1 MCLTMCH
8 GRASSQ
14 GLAVAADPKNEV
26 VINPSADV
34 TDLRR
39 SKHAKLAPSGDC
51 RRDFEL
57 DRGPTDPSSI
67 PQKSGPTVPRGS
79 SFDSCFNGP

>member
-39 SKHAKLAPSGDC
+39 SKHAKLAPSEGC
-51 RRDFEL
+51 HRDFEL
-57 DRGPTDPSSI
+57 GRGQTHPRNDLARKPRDNPSR
-67 PQKSGPTVPRGS
+67 KLV
-79 SFDSCFNGP
+79 